1 MKSLDQNVNLIIFFL
16 IFRFIMSLDPPK
28 KRYRRDDPKDDEDD
42 WRHEDERHDYQPYV
56 PVKERRKQKLVKLG
70 RITDLKEEANVA
82 GPNNPVDSTT
92 R

>member
-1 MKSLDQNVNLIIFFL
+1 
-16 IFRFIMSLDPPK
+16 MSLDPPK